1 LRRHQGRELRDGKR
15 LAPLCEWPA
24 AAVRRGVFTTSP
36 RRGIHGMRIGGGLL
50 TLIIIILLLVW
61 IF

>member
-1 LRRHQGRELRDGKR
+1 MVNDWRLCVNGRLQ
-15 LAPLCEWPA
+15 
-24 AAVRRGVFTTSP
+24 AVRRSVFTTSR
-36 RRGIHGMRIGGGLL
+36 RRGTHGMRIGGGLL

>member
-1 LRRHQGRELRDGKR
+1 MPAIAVGGLHRTKVQNPG
-15 LAPLCEWPA
+15 WPGSASPGAGFWNA
-24 AAVRRGVFTTSP
+24 AG
-36 RRGIHGMRIGGGLL
+36 GGHHGMRIGGGLL

>member
-1 LRRHQGRELRDGKR
+1 MAGCRAFAD
-15 LAPLCEWPA
+15 
-24 AAVRRGVFTTSP
+24 GVFTTSP
-36 RRGIHGMRIGGGLL
+36 QRGIHGMRIGGGLL